1 MNSRCS
7 IYAVAFTQHL
17 CNCIHAAPMQPHSRH
32 RTYTAALTPP
42 YCFVALTQSH
52 LCCSSYAV
60 TFMHLLTQHLC
71 SIHTAALML
80 SRSDRRIV
88 SLSSRQIEAATL
100 TLPHLCSSSAPKHC
114 SKQQHSSPAVVLT
127 LQHLCRSMHAAALTQ
142 HLCSSIHAA
151 AHLLPRSRRR
161 TNLPPPH

>member
-1 MNSRCS
+1 MHSFIMNSRCS

-80 SRSDRRIV
+80 SRSHCSILSPLSRHHIGAGAL
-88 SLSSRQIEAATL
+88 SLSHLYSISHATAFFGCSIMIYAAAPTPA
-100 TLPHLCSSSAPKHC
+100 PHSLRHIYPALIA
-114 SKQQHSSPAVVLT
+114 HSSIY
-127 LQHLCRSMHAAALTQ
+127 AAAL
-142 HLCSSIHAA
+142 A
-151 AHLLPRSRRR
+151 
-161 TNLPPPH
+161 

>member
-80 SRSDRRIV
+80 SRSHCS
-88 SLSSRQIEAATL
+88 SLSPLSRHHIGAGALSLSHLYSISHATAFFGCSIPP
-100 TLPHLCSSSAPKHC
+100 LP
-114 SKQQHSSPAVVLT
+114 
-127 LQHLCRSMHAAALTQ
+127 RR
-142 HLCSSIHAA
+142 SIHAVRA
-151 AHLLPRSRRR
+151 EVRRSFITTTLRDESQVTRVTPQGSHR
-161 TNLPPPH
+161 